1 MPLETTQPVHTFVNF
16 FLLPLNDAVQLTCLL
31 SRKASRCTALVIS
44 FHELNTSPANG
55 FLSGP
60 AEEGRSPF
68 IAANSS
74 SEEDEPFS
82 LFKSPNSSSSS
93 DVEGSARVG
102 ADVEA
107 NTTRDGTLK
116 SVLVAGTVAPPCEI
130 YKYCVRRHKH
140 NTSMSTGRNPGSNR
154 STQLQ
159 YNNNNCSTVVQ
170 WYTTDTFLDLERV
183 FKVRH

>member
-1 MPLETTQPVHTFVNF
+1 M
-16 FLLPLNDAVQLTCLL
+16 
-31 SRKASRCTALVIS
+31 IS

-68 IAANSS
+68 TAAKSS

-93 DVEGSARVG
+93 DVEGSARVR
-102 ADVEA
+102 DDDEA

-116 SVLVAGTVAPPCEI
+116 SVLVAGAVAPPSEI

-140 NTSMSTGRNPGSNR
+140 NTSMSTGRKPGSYV
-154 STQLQ
+154 QH
-159 YNNNNCSTVVQ
+159 NCNITIITVVQ